1 LHGNRRRHG
10 AARPTTAAGLSID
23 FTDLL
28 RDGVHRPFYSRGMD
42 ARTRKTADIDEAVA
56 DDARSIAES
65 ITAKRDRL
73 LASLTLIAG
82 IGLIVSLPF
91 ALRAGA
97 EFFMPVTAALVVAI
111 ALVPLL
117 EWFERR
123 GIPSKASAGLC
134 VILFLLLALFAIG
147 SILMPASNWVAQ
159 VPTKIPRV
167 RAALEPVIQLY
178 KHLDRFIDRTV
189 SQIAIT
195 QQEHTRSVTIET
207 PNSMSNLLISS
218 APHLLI
224 QLFFALLVIF
234 FFLAGWTAMRKKTI
248 VSRGSFEGAL
258 TTARVIQ
265 QVVDATSTYLG
276 TITLINIGLGAL
288 TAGALW
294 LLGMPSPVMW
304 GGIVAVANYIPYL
317 GPIVCA
323 LLLFFGALMTYP
335 DIWPALAPPAAF
347 ICFHLVEANFFTPMV
362 VGHRLTISPLSI
374 LISLSFWA
382 WVWGTTGALLAVP
395 LLIIMKTIFSAAG
408 TPDIAGFLFEHGTLT
423 HIGDPDEEEEN
434 ERQEMQPAMVDTPQ
448 RPS

>member
-1 LHGNRRRHG
+1 
-10 AARPTTAAGLSID
+10 
-23 FTDLL
+23 
-28 RDGVHRPFYSRGMD
+28 MD
-42 ARTRKTADIDEAVA
+42 ARTRKHHEPEEEIS
-56 DDARSIAES
+56 DDARALAETIS
-65 ITAKRDRL
+65 VKRDRL

-82 IGLIVSLPF
+82 IALLVLLPF

-97 EFFMPVTAALVVAI
+97 EFFMPVTAALVIAI
-111 ALVPLL
+111 ALVPAL

-123 GIPSKASAGLC
+123 GIPSKLAAGLC
-134 VILFLLLALFAIG
+134 VVIFLLIAIFAIG
-147 SILMPASNWVAQ
+147 SIVVPASDWVAQ
-159 VPTKIPRV
+159 VPSKIPKV
-167 RAALEPVIQLY
+167 RSALEPVFDLY
-178 KHLDRFIDRTV
+178 KNLDRFVARIANQVEISHASHGRTV
-189 SQIAIT
+189 TVEQPTSFV
-195 QQEHTRSVTIET
+195 S
-207 PNSMSNLLISS
+207 LLATS

-234 FFLAGWTAMRKKTI
+234 FFLAGWTTMRKRTI

-276 TITLINIGLGAL
+276 TITLINIGLGGL

-317 GPIVCA
+317 GPIVSA
-323 LLLFFGALMTYP
+323 LLLFVGGLMTYP
-335 DIWPALAPPAAF
+335 DIWGALWPPVIF

-382 WVWGTTGALLAVP
+382 WIWGTTGALLAVP

-423 HIGDPDEEEEN
+423 HVGDEDEEEAE
-434 ERQEMQPAMVDTPQ
+434 ERQGMEPAMVDTPKAL
-448 RPS
+448 S

>member
-1 LHGNRRRHG
+1 
-10 AARPTTAAGLSID
+10 
-23 FTDLL
+23 
-28 RDGVHRPFYSRGMD
+28 MD
-42 ARTRKTADIDEAVA
+42 ARTRKHHDVDDDTADEARA
-56 DDARSIAES
+56 LAEG

-82 IGLIVSLPF
+82 IGLIVALPF
-91 ALRAGA
+91 ALRTGA

-134 VILFLLLALFAIG
+134 VIVFLLLALFAIG
-147 SILMPASNWVAQ
+147 SIVVPATDWIHQ
-159 VPTKIPRV
+159 VPAKIPKV
-167 RAALEPVIQLY
+167 RAALEPVVDVY
-178 KHLDRFIDRTV
+178 KNLDRFIARTTE
-189 SQIAIT
+189 QIAIS
-195 QQEHTRSVTIET
+195 RSTARTVQVET
-207 PNSMSNLLISS
+207 PNSMLGLLTTS

-234 FFLAGWTAMRKKTI
+234 FFLAGWTAMRKKAI
-248 VSRGSFEGAL
+248 VTRGSFEGAL

-276 TITLINIGLGAL
+276 TITVINIGLGAL

-294 LLGMPSPVMW
+294 LLGMPSPIMW

-323 LLLFFGALMTYP
+323 LLLFLGGLMTFPDVWGAL
-335 DIWPALAPPAAF
+335 LPPAVF
-347 ICFHLVEANFFTPMV
+347 ISFHLIEANFFTPMV

-395 LLIIMKTIFSAAG
+395 LLIIMKTVFSAAG

-423 HIGDPDEEEEN
+423 HIGDPDEEEVE
-434 ERQEMQPAMVDTPQ
+434 ERQELEPAMVDTPKP
-448 RPS
+448 RP

>member
-1 LHGNRRRHG
+1 ML
-10 AARPTTAAGLSID
+10 AA
-23 FTDLL
+23 
-28 RDGVHRPFYSRGMD
+28 MD
-42 ARTRKTADIDEAVA
+42 ARTRKQQAEEETADEARA
-56 DDARSIAES
+56 LAET
-65 ITAKRDRL
+65 ITVKRDRL

-82 IGLIVSLPF
+82 VSLIVGLPF
-91 ALRAGA
+91 ALREGA

-123 GIPSKASAGLC
+123 GVPSRLAAGLC
-134 VILFLLLALFAIG
+134 MIIFLLLTFFAIG
-147 SILMPASNWVAQ
+147 SIIIPATDWVAQ
-159 VPTKIPRV
+159 VPGRIPKMQ
-167 RAALEPVIQLY
+167 AALAPVLDLY
-178 KHLDRFIDRTV
+178 KNLDRFIDRV
-189 SQIAIT
+189 ASQIEVT
-195 QQEHTRSVTIET
+195 QVRTRAVRIESPSSV
-207 PNSMSNLLISS
+207 MGLLTTS

-234 FFLAGWTAMRKKTI
+234 FFLAGWTTMRKRTI

-276 TITLINIGLGAL
+276 TITLINIGLGTL
-288 TAGALW
+288 TALALW
-294 LLGMPSPVMW
+294 WLGMPSPVMW

-323 LLLFFGALMTYP
+323 LLLFLGGLMTYA
-335 DIWPALAPPAAF
+335 DVWGALLPPAAF
-347 ICFHLVEANFFTPMV
+347 ISFHLIEANLFTPMV

-395 LLIIMKTIFSAAG
+395 LLIIMKTIFAAAG

-423 HIGDPDEEEEN
+423 HVGEPDEEEAE
-434 ERQEMQPAMVDTPQ
+434 ERQEMEPAMVDTPKP
-448 RPS
+448 RP

>member
-1 LHGNRRRHG
+1 
-10 AARPTTAAGLSID
+10 
-23 FTDLL
+23 
-28 RDGVHRPFYSRGMD
+28 MD
-42 ARTRKTADIDEAVA
+42 ARAKRQQQAEEQQGEVARTLVEAN
-56 DDARSIAES
+56 
-65 ITAKRDRL
+65 AKRDRL
-73 LASLTLIAG
+73 LAGISLIAG
-82 IGLIVSLPF
+82 IGVIVAMPF

-123 GIPSKASAGLC
+123 GIPSKLSAGLC
-134 VILFLLLALFAIG
+134 VIIFLMIAIFAIG
-147 SILMPASNWVAQ
+147 SIVIPASDWVAQ
-159 VPTKIPRV
+159 VPNKIGKV
-167 RAALEPVIQLY
+167 RAALEPVLDIY
-178 KHLDRFIDRTV
+178 KNLDRFIGRITTQIQLNQASHART
-189 SQIAIT
+189 
-195 QQEHTRSVTIET
+195 VTIEQ
-207 PNSMSNLLISS
+207 PNSVMGLLATS

-234 FFLAGWTAMRKKTI
+234 FFLAGWTTMRKKTI

-276 TITLINIGLGAL
+276 TITLINVGLGAV
-288 TAGALW
+288 TALVLW
-294 LLGMPSPVMW
+294 WLGMPSPVMW

-323 LLLFFGALMTYP
+323 LLLFVGGLMTFPDVWGAL
-335 DIWPALAPPAAF
+335 LPPAVF
-347 ICFHLVEANFFTPMV
+347 IGFHLVEANFFTPMV

-395 LLIIMKTIFSAAG
+395 LLIIMKTVFSAAG

-423 HIGDPDEEEEN
+423 HAGEPDEEEVE
-434 ERQEMQPAMVDTPQ
+434 ERQEMQPAMVDTPKAL
-448 RPS
+448 S

>member
-1 LHGNRRRHG
+1 
-10 AARPTTAAGLSID
+10 
-23 FTDLL
+23 
-28 RDGVHRPFYSRGMD
+28 MD
-42 ARTRKTADIDEAVA
+42 SKTSHPVPAEPSEQVVA
-56 DDARSIAES
+56 LAEG
-65 ITAKRDRL
+65 ITVKRDRL
-73 LASLTLIAG
+73 LASLTLLAG
-82 IGLIVSLPF
+82 IGLVIMIPF

-123 GIPSKASAGLC
+123 GIPSKLSAGLC
-134 VILFLLLALFAIG
+134 VIIFLALAMFAIG
-147 SILMPASNWVAQ
+147 SIVVPATDWVAQ
-159 VPTKIPRV
+159 VPSKIPKVRV
-167 RAALEPVIQLY
+167 ALEPVIRLY
-178 KHLDRFIDRTV
+178 KHLDRWIERAA
-189 SQIAIT
+189 SQIAIGPV
-195 QQEHTRSVTIET
+195 QRT
-207 PNSMSNLLISS
+207 PTVNVEQPHSMLGLLTSS

-234 FFLAGWTAMRKKTI
+234 FFLAGWTAMRKKAI
-248 VSRGSFEGAL
+248 VTRGSFEGAL

-276 TITLINIGLGAL
+276 TITVINIGLGAL

-323 LLLFFGALMTYP
+323 VLLFAGGLMTFP
-335 DIWPALAPPAAF
+335 DIWQALGPPGIF
-347 ICFHLVEANFFTPMV
+347 ILFHLTEANFFTPMV

-374 LISLSFWA
+374 LVSLSFWA

-423 HIGDPDEEEEN
+423 HAGEEDEEEVEG
-434 ERQEMQPAMVDTPQ
+434 RQELEPAMVDTPKRQ
-448 RPS
+448 P

>member
-1 LHGNRRRHG
+1 
-10 AARPTTAAGLSID
+10 
-23 FTDLL
+23 
-28 RDGVHRPFYSRGMD
+28 MD
-42 ARTRKTADIDEAVA
+42 ARTRKRQQLEDDTAEEA
-56 DDARSIAES
+56 RLLAEG

-82 IGLIVSLPF
+82 IGLIIGVPF
-91 ALRAGA
+91 ALRTGA

-123 GIPSKASAGLC
+123 GIPSKAAAGLC
-134 VILFLLLALFAIG
+134 LIVFLLLTFFAIG
-147 SILMPASNWVAQ
+147 SIVIPATDWVHQ
-159 VPTKIPRV
+159 VPSKIPKV
-167 RAALEPVIQLY
+167 RAALEPVFDLY
-178 KHLDRFIDRTV
+178 KNLDRFIERTT
-189 SQIAIT
+189 SQIAIS
-195 QQEHTRSVTIET
+195 RSTARTVQVET
-207 PNSMSNLLISS
+207 PNSMLGLLTSS

-224 QLFFALLVIF
+224 QLFFSLLVIF
-234 FFLAGWTAMRKKTI
+234 FFLAGWTAMRKKAI
-248 VSRGSFEGAL
+248 VTRGSFEGAL

-276 TITLINIGLGAL
+276 TITLINIGLGTL
-288 TAGALW
+288 TALVLW
-294 LLGMPSPVMW
+294 WLGMPSPIMW

-323 LLLFFGALMTYP
+323 LLLFLGGLMTYP
-335 DIWPALAPPAAF
+335 DVWGALLPPAAF
-347 ICFHLVEANFFTPMV
+347 ISFHLIEANFFTPMV

-395 LLIIMKTIFSAAG
+395 LLIIMKTVFSAAG

-423 HIGDPDEEEEN
+423 HIGEPEEEEVE
-434 ERQEMQPAMVDTPQ
+434 ERQEIQPAMVDTPKP
-448 RPS
+448 RP

>member
-1 LHGNRRRHG
+1 
-10 AARPTTAAGLSID
+10 
-23 FTDLL
+23 
-28 RDGVHRPFYSRGMD
+28 MD
-42 ARTRKTADIDEAVA
+42 ARTRKNQVVEHEDEARVL
-56 DDARSIAES
+56 AET

-82 IGLIVSLPF
+82 IGLILAMPF
-91 ALRAGA
+91 ALRSGA
-97 EFFMPVTAALVVAI
+97 EFFMPVTAALVIAI

-123 GIPSKASAGLC
+123 GVPSRLAAALC
-134 VILFLLLALFAIG
+134 VVIFLAIAIFAIG
-147 SILMPASNWVAQ
+147 SIVIPASDWVAQ
-159 VPTKIPRV
+159 VPTKITKV
-167 RAALEPVIQLY
+167 RAALEPVLDVY
-178 KHLDRFIDRTV
+178 KNLDRFIDRTV

-195 QQEHTRSVTIET
+195 QERTRAVRIET
-207 PNSMSNLLISS
+207 PNSMSSLLITS

-234 FFLAGWTAMRKKTI
+234 FFLAGWTSMRKKTI

-276 TITLINIGLGAL
+276 TITLINIGLGTL
-288 TAGALW
+288 TALVLW
-294 LLGMPSPVMW
+294 WLGMPSPIMW
-304 GGIVAVANYIPYL
+304 GGIVEVANYIPYL

-323 LLLFFGALMTYP
+323 LLLFLGGLMTYP
-335 DIWPALAPPAAF
+335 DVWGALMPPAAF
-347 ICFHLVEANFFTPMV
+347 VSLHLVEANVFTPMV

-382 WVWGTTGALLAVP
+382 WIWGTTGALLAVP
-395 LLIIMKTIFSAAG
+395 LLIIMKTVFSAAG

-423 HIGDPDEEEEN
+423 HAGEADEEEEE
-434 ERQEMQPAMVDTPQ
+434 ERREMEPAMVDTDKGQP
-448 RPS
+448 

>member
-1 LHGNRRRHG
+1 
-10 AARPTTAAGLSID
+10 
-23 FTDLL
+23 
-28 RDGVHRPFYSRGMD
+28 MD
-42 ARTRKTADIDEAVA
+42 ARTGRQVEHHDETVDEA
-56 DDARSIAES
+56 RMLAETIS
-65 ITAKRDRL
+65 AKRDRL
-73 LASLTLIAG
+73 LASLTLIVG
-82 IGLIVSLPF
+82 IGLIVGLPF
-91 ALRAGA
+91 ALQLGA

-134 VILFLLLALFAIG
+134 VILFLSLAIFAIG
-147 SILMPASNWVAQ
+147 SIVIPASDWVAQ
-159 VPTKIPRV
+159 VPTKITKV
-167 RAALEPVIQLY
+167 RAALEPVFDLY
-178 KHLDRFIDRTV
+178 KNLDRFVARVTNQIELNHAAHART
-189 SQIAIT
+189 
-195 QQEHTRSVTIET
+195 VTIEQ
-207 PNSMSNLLISS
+207 PNSLMGLLAAS

-224 QLFFALLVIF
+224 QLFFSLLVIF

-294 LLGMPSPVMW
+294 LLGMPSPIMW

-323 LLLFFGALMTYP
+323 LLLFVGGLMTYP
-335 DIWPALAPPAAF
+335 DIWGALLPPAVF
-347 ICFHLVEANFFTPMV
+347 ISFHLVEANFFTPMV
-362 VGHRLTISPLSI
+362 VGHRLTISPLAI
-374 LISLSFWA
+374 LVSLSFWA

-395 LLIIMKTIFSAAG
+395 LLIILKTIFSAAG

-423 HIGDPDEEEEN
+423 HAGEEDVEEVE
-434 ERQEMQPAMVDTPQ
+434 ERQEMEPAMVDTPKP
-448 RPS
+448 RT

>member
-1 LHGNRRRHG
+1 
-10 AARPTTAAGLSID
+10 
-23 FTDLL
+23 
-28 RDGVHRPFYSRGMD
+28 MD
-42 ARTRKTADIDEAVA
+42 ARTRRHGQDDDETVDEA
-56 DDARSIAES
+56 RMLAET

-82 IGLIVSLPF
+82 IGMIVGLPF
-91 ALRAGA
+91 ALRTGA

-123 GIPSKASAGLC
+123 GIPSKLSAGLC
-134 VILFLLLALFAIG
+134 VIVFLMFALFAIG
-147 SILMPASNWVAQ
+147 SILIPATDWVAQ
-159 VPTKIPRV
+159 VPSKIPKV
-167 RAALEPVIQLY
+167 RAALEPVIQVY
-178 KHLDRFIDRTV
+178 KNLDKWIDRAT
-189 SQIAIT
+189 SQIAIAPAPQPART
-195 QQEHTRSVTIET
+195 VSIEE
-207 PNSMSNLLISS
+207 PHSMLGLLTSS

-276 TITLINIGLGAL
+276 TITLINIGLGGL
-288 TAGALW
+288 TALVLW
-294 LLGMPSPVMW
+294 WLGMPSPVMW

-317 GPIVCA
+317 GPIVAA
-323 LLLFFGALMTYP
+323 LLLFLGGLMTYP
-335 DIWPALAPPAAF
+335 DIWGALLPPAAF
-347 ICFHLVEANFFTPMV
+347 ISFHLIEANFFTPMV

-423 HIGDPDEEEEN
+423 HVGDVDEEEED
-434 ERQEMQPAMVDTPQ
+434 ERQEMEPAMVDTPK

>member
-1 LHGNRRRHG
+1 
-10 AARPTTAAGLSID
+10 
-23 FTDLL
+23 
-28 RDGVHRPFYSRGMD
+28 MD
-42 ARTRKTADIDEAVA
+42 ARTRKQQQREQPPALVS
-56 DDARSIAES
+56 DDARALAET

-82 IGLIVSLPF
+82 IALLIALPF

-97 EFFMPVTAALVVAI
+97 EFFLPVTAALVVAI

-123 GIPSKASAGLC
+123 GIPSKLAAGLC
-134 VILFLLLALFAIG
+134 VIVFLLLALFAIG
-147 SILMPASNWVAQ
+147 SIVVPASDWVAQ
-159 VPTKIPRV
+159 VPTKMHKV
-167 RAALEPVIQLY
+167 RAALEPVLDLY
-178 KHLDRFIDRTV
+178 KNLDRFVDRTI

-195 QQEHTRSVTIET
+195 QERTRAVRIET
-207 PNSMSNLLISS
+207 PNSMSSLLISS

-224 QLFFALLVIF
+224 QLFFSLLVIF
-234 FFLAGWTAMRKKTI
+234 FFLAGWTTMRKKTI

-288 TAGALW
+288 TALVLW
-294 LLGMPSPVMW
+294 GLGMPSPIMW
-304 GGIVAVANYIPYL
+304 GGIVAVANYVPYL
-317 GPIVCA
+317 GPIASA
-323 LLLFFGALMTYP
+323 LLLFLGGLMIFPDVWGAML
-335 DIWPALAPPAAF
+335 PPAAF
-347 ICFHLVEANFFTPMV
+347 IGFHLIEANFFTPMV

-395 LLIIMKTIFSAAG
+395 LLIIMKTVFSAAG
-408 TPDIAGFLFEHGTLT
+408 TPDIAGFLFERGTLT
-423 HIGDPDEEEEN
+423 HVGDPDEEEAE
-434 ERQEMQPAMVDTPQ
+434 ERQEMQPAMVDTPKA
-448 RPS
+448 PT

>member
-1 LHGNRRRHG
+1 MV
-10 AARPTTAAGLSID
+10 RP
-23 FTDLL
+23 
-28 RDGVHRPFYSRGMD
+28 MD
-42 ARTRKTADIDEAVA
+42 ARTKKNHPVDDNADEA
-56 DDARSIAES
+56 RMLAET
-65 ITAKRDRL
+65 ITVKRDRL

-82 IGLIVSLPF
+82 VGLLVAVPF
-91 ALRAGA
+91 ALREGA

-123 GIPSKASAGLC
+123 GIPSKLAAGLC
-134 VILFLLLALFAIG
+134 VLVFLFLTFFAIG
-147 SILMPASNWVAQ
+147 SIVIPATDWVAQ
-159 VPTKIPRV
+159 VPTKITKV

-178 KHLDRFIDRTV
+178 KHFDKFIDRTV
-189 SQIAIT
+189 SQIAFAP
-195 QQEHTRSVTIET
+195 QQPTRTVSIEA
-207 PNSMSNLLISS
+207 PHSMLGLLTTS

-276 TITLINIGLGAL
+276 TITLINIGLGSL
-288 TAGALW
+288 TALVLW
-294 LLGMPSPVMW
+294 WLGMPSPVMW

-323 LLLFFGALMTYP
+323 LLLFLGGLMTYP
-335 DIWPALAPPAAF
+335 DVWGALLPPAAF
-347 ICFHLVEANFFTPMV
+347 ISFHLVEANFFTPMV

-374 LISLSFWA
+374 LVSLSFWA

-423 HIGDPDEEEEN
+423 HIGDPDEEEED
-434 ERQEMQPAMVDTPQ
+434 ERREMQPAMVDTPK
-448 RPS
+448 PLS

>member
-1 LHGNRRRHG
+1 
-10 AARPTTAAGLSID
+10 
-23 FTDLL
+23 
-28 RDGVHRPFYSRGMD
+28 MD
-42 ARTRKTADIDEAVA
+42 ARTRKHGQADDETVDEA
-56 DDARSIAES
+56 RMLAET

-82 IGLIVSLPF
+82 IGLIVGLPF
-91 ALRAGA
+91 ALQLGA

-123 GIPSKASAGLC
+123 GVPSRLSAGLC
-134 VILFLLLALFAIG
+134 VLIFLGLALFAIG
-147 SILMPASNWVAQ
+147 SILVPATDWIAQ
-159 VPTKIPRV
+159 VPSKIPKV
-167 RAALEPVIQLY
+167 RSALEPVFDLY
-178 KHLDRFIDRTV
+178 KNLDRFVGRIANQVQLSQASHSRT
-189 SQIAIT
+189 
-195 QQEHTRSVTIET
+195 VTIEQ
-207 PNSMSNLLISS
+207 PNSMLGLLATS

-224 QLFFALLVIF
+224 QLFFSLLVIF
-234 FFLAGWTAMRKKTI
+234 FFLAGWTSMRKRTI

-276 TITLINIGLGAL
+276 TITVINIGLGAL

-323 LLLFFGALMTYP
+323 LLLFVGGLMTYP
-335 DIWPALAPPAAF
+335 DIWGALAPPAAF
-347 ICFHLVEANFFTPMV
+347 IGFHLIEANFFTPMV

-423 HIGDPDEEEEN
+423 HIGDPNEEEEN

-448 RPS
+448 PRT

>member
-1 LHGNRRRHG
+1 MP
-10 AARPTTAAGLSID
+10 A
-23 FTDLL
+23 
-28 RDGVHRPFYSRGMD
+28 MD
-42 ARTRKTADIDEAVA
+42 ARTSKQQHEIEPVSDEARVL
-56 DDARSIAES
+56 AET
-65 ITAKRDRL
+65 ITVKRDRL

-82 IGLIVSLPF
+82 VGLIVALPF
-91 ALRAGA
+91 ALRWGA
-97 EFFMPVTAALVVAI
+97 EFFLPVTAALVVAV
-111 ALVPLL
+111 ALVPML

-123 GIPSKASAGLC
+123 GVPAKLAAGLC
-134 VILFLLLALFAIG
+134 VLIFLAITIFAIG
-147 SILMPASNWVAQ
+147 SILVPATDWVAL
-159 VPTKIPRV
+159 VPQRIGKV
-167 RAALEPVIQLY
+167 RDALQPVLDLY
-178 KHLDRFIDRTV
+178 KNLDRFIDRTT
-189 SQIAIT
+189 SQIAISQPQGRT
-195 QQEHTRSVTIET
+195 VRIET
-207 PNSMSNLLISS
+207 PNSALGLLTSS

-234 FFLAGWTAMRKKTI
+234 FFLAGWTTMRKKTI

-294 LLGMPSPVMW
+294 WLGMPSPIMW

-317 GPIVCA
+317 GPIASAAV
-323 LLLFFGALMTYP
+323 LFFGGLMTYP
-335 DIWPALAPPAAF
+335 DVWSALMPPAAF
-347 ICFHLVEANFFTPMV
+347 ISFHLVEANFFTPMV

-423 HIGDPDEEEEN
+423 HIGDPDEDKEDEK
-434 ERQEMQPAMVDTPQ
+434 REMQPAMVDTEKPAT
-448 RPS
+448 